1 MIQAD
6 FHLHSHF
13 SQDSLA
19 PMEEMIKKGLSLG
32 LHTMCFTEHM
42 DFDYVKTTETT
53 PSFSLDTPSYYNCF
67 LDLKKQY
74 KGHICLLF
82 GVELGLQPHIL
93 SACSAY
99 AKQYPFDFIIASS
112 HLANRR
118 DPYYPQYFQ
127 GRREE
132 EGYLDYFHSIFE
144 NISSFDD
151 FQVYGHLDYVI
162 RYGPYKNQFFSFEKY
177 QDILEPI
184 LKSLIEKGKGI
195 ELNTSGF
202 KYGLFQPHPQ
212 IDILKH
218 YRELGGEIITIGS
231 DGHKPEEIA
240 NHFSTAKEI
249 LIQCGFTYYTIFKN
263 QHPEFLHL

>member
-6 FHLHSHF
+6 FHLHSQF
-13 SQDSLA
+13 SQDSITPA
-19 PMEEMIKKGLSLG
+19 EAMIERGLSLG

-53 PSFSLDTPSYYNCF
+53 PSFFLDTNSYYDRF
-67 LDLKKQY
+67 LELKEQY
-74 KGHICLLF
+74 KGRISLLF

-93 SACSAY
+93 STCSAY
-99 AKQYPFDFIIASS
+99 TKQYPFDFIIASS

-162 RYGPYKNQFFSFEKY
+162 RYGPHQNQFFSFKKY

-184 LKSLIEKGKGI
+184 LTLLIEKGKGI

-202 KYGLFQPHPQ
+202 KYGLSQPHPQ
-212 IDILKH
+212 RDILKR

-231 DGHKPEEIA
+231 DGHRPEEIA
-240 NHFSTAKEI
+240 YSFPAAKEM
-249 LIQCGFTYYTIFKN
+249 LIKEGFTYYTIFKN
-263 QHPEFLHL
+263 QKPEFLPL